1 MALVKL
7 KEISQNTWLRSGG
20 GLEKYGVCYYMCNFL
35 MSEHGI
41 WHKLVDFEQAVDSA
55 KNFGQGTAMMNYA
68 KIQNLNNEPQ
78 NSYPL
83 LNVGVLA
90 SNSIYRGELWVGNTT
105 APIGAANHE
114 ILIITGNGNDI
125 IYFDPN
131 FGFFQASNAGMN
143 NVQALEY
150 CIAQQYGPNYHVGSF
165 GYLLKGK
172 LGK

>member
-7 KEISQNTWLRSGG
+7 KEISQDTWLRSGG
-20 GLEKYGVCYYMCNFL
+20 RPEKGGVCYYMCNFL
-35 MSEHGI
+35 MSEKGI
-41 WHKLVDFEQAVDSA
+41 WHKPVDFKQAVDSA
-55 KNFGQGTAMMNYA
+55 KEFGQGTAMMNYA
-68 KIQNLNNEPQ
+68 KIQNLNKKPQ
-78 NSYPL
+78 NSYPS
-83 LNVGVLA
+83 LNGRVLD

-125 IYFDPN
+125 IYFEPN
-131 FGFFQASNAGMN
+131 FGFFQNSNAGMN

-150 CIAQQYGPNYHVGSF
+150 CIAQQYAPNFHVGSF
-165 GYLLKGK
+165 GYLLTGK